1 LIGQQG
7 YEIDSQG
14 NIGNETTR
22 IEDLLLRFV
31 LLMAIIPLTIKDGS
45 ASQIAKQAVKA
56 CHKESGIPM
65 SELASLIKRMTKE
78 VKEITDMIEKI
89 LKKCGIFLEK
99 IEALVSH
106 RHSFFSPAFL
116 FFILGPLYFRYLGCN
131 CIESPEFWSPK
142 V

>member
-1 LIGQQG
+1 MIGQQG

-45 ASQIAKQAVKA
+45 AGQIAKQAVKA

-78 VKEITDMIEKI
+78 VKEITDMIEKNS
-89 LKKCGIFLEK
+89 E
-99 IEALVSH
+99 EMWD
-106 RHSFFSPAFL
+106 FF
-116 FFILGPLYFRYLGCN
+116 RKN
-131 CIESPEFWSPK
+131 
-142 V
+142 

>member
-1 LIGQQG
+1 MIAQQG

-45 ASQIAKQAVKA
+45 AGQIAKQAVKA

-78 VKEITDMIEKI
+78 VKEITDY
-89 LKKCGIFLEK
+89 LEK
-99 IEALVSH
+99 NSEEM
-106 RHSFFSPAFL
+106 RDFF
-116 FFILGPLYFRYLGCN
+116 
-131 CIESPEFWSPK
+131 
-142 V
+142 